1 MTKNTS
7 WSKNIE
13 TVDTRIKNCIAE
25 ISAVFDG
32 IENLESDLN
41 ILSPN
46 EELSEDFYKFLKR
59 LCLSLKE
66 SPGIAQFILP
76 HLDELRRQNF
86 LSLLQV
92 SFIPS
97 LDSTASET
105 EAIKWENQ
113 INFLWCSLCNHLD
126 KLSLSFLFDSYTTNT
141 LLNNYLNISLLKDY
155 ITTLHKIFV
164 PELVWEKYVSYRK
177 KFLLTYNCSCS
188 TKSACFRCF
197 VKVCGNCVQED
208 VFLLYIGCFHPLII
222 TKSNILETYI
232 NIIDEKFQE
241 LMQFLIRCLS
251 CNDIIDKEI
260 TSFIFPSLASHDKF
274 SKTCLTCFLQNIV
287 SNEIEGNI
295 SALNGSIS
303 RTIFT
308 QAIIKSIE
316 IISCFEDR
324 LKSIFGREKNQHK
337 IFHYHYEEFSNLYK
351 GKFSLPDESPE
362 QSPFNKSSSIKSP
375 RILQTSDENKISF
388 IWNWRMTMVESGFLS
403 LLQKSLQNEVETVLK
418 TSIDRET
425 ELLKSKDWKKL
436 LSSDIPPFAST
447 SVQMTTL
454 LHSVLDTIVILDKYL
469 DVLLTTCDSFLSFKS
484 SFSHSLETYVI
495 DLISHLKQIAYH
507 SKNVEIY
514 YEYIAIN
521 NGVFLKNRLLNY
533 CGVLK
538 GPASESPQNNICISA
553 SQLVDDLLESVY
565 LHHYKYISCG
575 IMFDADSFN
584 FQDQKPFFEGE
595 RVSYSIQMWNLY
607 MKGMYQD
614 FVYLLPQ
621 DVALELY
628 GKILASSLEHFLM
641 RYSHCNPSEAR
652 TPQIRMDITALVL
665 CASELL
671 WPACSYV
678 SHFIGSKLD
687 MEENVI
693 VSSINKIHSSCC
705 FLLAILSVL
714 TSPIISLHKIFK
726 SGFPHAQLSVRTK
739 YESVSPWLPWVRKEL
754 FTDFDQHQSSL
765 STSVWFSVRVAT
777 SWTFPNPLAV
787 VKAYIEQNCTL
798 SVLLLM
804 EASLHD
810 GKEKNMTELFC
821 QNKSRNIELAFS
833 LLELMKCFDKS
844 FFIQNAFLPVIERE
858 NGWKE
863 FDLSSE
869 KLPMPERSW
878 WYIAFLKSLKPY
890 FDNIIEDMSHFLIVI
905 NKKTADSETLK
916 SWKDIKESFKNFV
929 ICLCDKNPLNFLQDD
944 FEISNEVIAFLCV
957 EKVLK
962 SMYSNLVFIPMS
974 LKCFLFSLDSNVKNY
989 VPEIQPF
996 KNSVPL
1002 QVLVSGTIRSL
1013 TDSILNNKLTDS
1025 SKTLLSLTVKSLSS
1039 LLFDSADNIII
1050 KNNNLKVLNG
1060 LFLNIAESFYNLKK
1074 HSENNHKNI
1083 QVKEVLNETLDL
1095 MVHKVL
1101 QLLNGNEII
1110 LYLHKMLKHNLNW
1123 IQKSLAIPAMSSCY
1137 TVLNSNTPSPFFCQD
1152 SLGDDQ
1158 KSLSL
1163 FQEQKDVTVDNNSV
1177 EDKSVLESKKES
1189 LDSGCNSEIYRR
1201 GSLKIIENNF
1211 ERNCHEE
1218 TLNIDFDDNISPPSY
1233 HFNPLEVFDMV
1244 GDSSFTQI
1252 AAEETEISWDAIL
1265 SHLPV
1270 FGLTEVN
1277 FSTLLSHRWDIRKEG
1292 PLNDEELK
1300 CVEEL
1305 KDIYKL
1311 STN

>member
-693 VSSINKIHSSCC
+693 
-705 FLLAILSVL
+705 
-714 TSPIISLHKIFK
+714 
-726 SGFPHAQLSVRTK
+726 
-739 YESVSPWLPWVRKEL
+739 
-754 FTDFDQHQSSL
+754 
-765 STSVWFSVRVAT
+765 
-777 SWTFPNPLAV
+777 
-787 VKAYIEQNCTL
+787 AYIEQNCTL